1 MAVKKA
7 EVLKVESSFLNFGD
21 ERRAKMVGHGVG
33 LEVNEPPILS
43 SYDLSEIP
51 ENCVLALDMH
61 MMDEKAGVVK
71 LEDMIL
77 IGKKNQFLTRS
88 PRKLFEIESLLSK
101 LVGHFQKCR

>member
-1 MAVKKA
+1 M
-7 EVLKVESSFLNFGD
+7 LNIIKVESSFLNFVGG
-21 ERRAKMVGHGVG
+21 RRSKMIGHGVG
-33 LEVNEPPILS
+33 LELKEPPILS
-43 SYDLSEIP
+43 SYDLSEIL

-88 PRKLFEIESLLSK
+88 PRKLFEIE
-101 LVGHFQKCR
+101 

>member
-1 MAVKKA
+1 MI
-7 EVLKVESSFLNFGD
+7 
-21 ERRAKMVGHGVG
+21 GHGVG

-71 LEDMIL
+71 LEDMVL

-101 LVGHFQKCR
+101 LVGHFQKRR